1 MPEDEYAWLS
11 QADLLGFAEMAALV
25 EAFAGL
31 GVDKIRLTG
40 GEPLLRRGLPEL
52 VTMLARQPGLA
63 EVALTTNGVLLGE
76 HLDALARAGLRR
88 LNISLD
94 TLKPD
99 RFRALTRQNLHATVI
114 AGLEAACQRFDGTK
128 IDAVIM
134 RGINDDELVDLLEYG
149 GRVGAEVRFIEYM
162 DVGGAT
168 HWRQDLVVPC
178 AELLGRLSG
187 HYGPVSPVRE
197 PGSTAPANRFSL
209 PDGRTFGIIASTTEP
224 FCRTCDRARLTA
236 DGVFYTCLYATDGL
250 SLREPLRQGAS
261 PEAIRSLVE
270 TRWRQRVDRGAEIR
284 HELRDRSVFLPVTA
298 LRADPHLEM
307 HKRGG

>member
-1 MPEDEYAWLS
+1 MPEAEYAWLS
-11 QADLLGFAEMAALV
+11 KGDLLGFAEIAALV

-40 GEPLLRRGLPEL
+40 GEPLLRRGLPDL
-52 VTMLARQPGLA
+52 VTMLVRQPGLA

-94 TLKPD
+94 TLKAD
-99 RFRALTRQNLHATVI
+99 RFRTLTRQDLHATVI
-114 AGLEAACQRFDGTK
+114 AGLEAACHRFDGTK

-178 AELLGRLSG
+178 SELLGRLSG
-187 HYGPVSPVRE
+187 HYGPVSAIRE
-197 PGSTAPANRFSL
+197 PDSTAPASRFRL
-209 PDGRTFGIIASTTEP
+209 PDGRTFGVIASTTEP

-236 DGVFYTCLYATDGL
+236 DGVLYTCLYATDGL

-261 PEAIRSLVE
+261 PDTIRSLVE
-270 TRWRQRVDRGAEIR
+270 SRWRQRADRGAEIR